1 MLSVAETEPGWSR
14 TPETRWIS
22 EDGSASAT
30 ATCPRRG
37 GGECRRAP
45 WAAGAAG
52 ARRGAGA
59 RGAHV
64 VADLFGE
71 GREGAVLPR
80 GLVVHV
86 QLEGEPQ
93 WRALAVALPRA
104 APAVSPPPPPR
115 NEWTRRV
122 PHPVLVGHAASLSQ
136 AAGAAALHRE
146 ALNTPRACCAR
157 VDYAAA
163 GARRGAAGAA
173 DQAGVLRH
181 EAEDDAAEVDRDA
194 PAARRHRAPLE
205 PHKEVVRAGVARV
218 VRHKV
223 VPRPAVHHL
232 HSVR

>member
-1 MLSVAETEPGWSR
+1 MAR
-14 TPETRWIS
+14 
-22 EDGSASAT
+22 
-30 ATCPRRG
+30 PRRRPAT
-37 GGECRRAP
+37 RRASRQP
-45 WAAGAAG
+45 
-52 ARRGAGA
+52 
-59 RGAHV
+59 
-64 VADLFGE
+64 
-71 GREGAVLPR
+71 
-80 GLVVHV
+80 
-86 QLEGEPQ
+86 
-93 WRALAVALPRA
+93 
-104 APAVSPPPPPR
+104 PPPPPR

-122 PHPVLVGHAASLSQ
+122 PHPVLVGHAASLPQ

-163 GARRGAAGAA
+163 GARRGAARAA